1 MVNIVLIF
9 LIFFYLKLH
18 AHEIHEKY
26 EVRRKERDAKLKQFQ
41 SEVTQRVNYL
51 EQLKREQLRIQSL
64 KKVRSTNRI
73 C

>member
-9 LIFFYLKLH
+9 LFFYLKLH

-64 KKVRSTNRI
+64 KKVRSANRI